1 MLPIVIPPCEE
12 KDGWDEKKKQFYHLN
27 AFKGCT
33 LNLEHSLISVYKW
46 EAKWHVSFIAT
57 KDKTEEQSLY
67 YIKCMTINKD
77 VPDEAYNHLTVKD
90 IQDIS
95 AYINDPMTA
104 TTINNID
111 KKTGGR
117 EIVTAELIYYWM
129 IALNIPFECQKWHFN
144 QLITLIEVCNAKNT
158 PPKKMSKSE
167 VMARNR
173 ALNQARRAKYNTK
186 G

>member
-1 MLPIVIPPCEE
+1 MLTIIIPPCEE
-12 KDGWDEKKKQFYHLN
+12 KVEWDEKKQEFHDIS

-33 LNLEHSLISVYKW
+33 LNLEHSLISIKNW
-46 EAKWHVSFIAT
+46 EAKWHVPFTTT
-57 KDKTEEQSLY
+57 KDKTEEQAIH

-77 VPDEAYNHLTVKD
+77 APEEAYTHLTVKN

-95 AYINDPMTA
+95 DYINDPMTA
-104 TTINNID
+104 TTINNIN
-111 KKTGGR
+111 KKKGSR
-117 EIVTAELIYYWM
+117 EIVTAELVYYWM
-129 IALNIPFECQKWHFN
+129 IALQIPFECQKWHFN
-144 QLITLIEVCNAKNT
+144 QLMTLIEVCNVKNS

-167 VMARNR
+167 IIDRNR